1 MPGLCGW
8 RTHPICPLFASL
20 CLGYLDFPVEQSRE
34 ALLARYVRV
43 VHLPALRV
51 HASNVGCDQHL
62 SRADVDYHVPHGY
75 AYRQAG
81 VIYASVRCQDHEV
94 MSTKCNP
101 HRFFGVTPVANI
113 ENLGILFVFV

>member
-20 CLGYLDFPVEQSRE
+20 CLGYLNFPVEQSRE
-34 ALLARYVRV
+34 ALLARYLRV

-62 SRADVDYHVPHGY
+62 SRASVDYPVPHGY
-75 AYRQAG
+75 AYRQATA
-81 VIYASVRCQDHEV
+81 IYAFVRCQDRE
-94 MSTKCNP
+94 MS
-101 HRFFGVTPVANI
+101 
-113 ENLGILFVFV
+113 LGQ